1 MAQLK
6 QVTIFTDG
14 ACSGN
19 PGPGGCA
26 AILVYGKHRKE
37 IVQGYRWTTNNRMEL
52 MALILG
58 LEALRYKCF
67 VGIYSDS
74 KYLLGAF
81 QEKWIERWKT
91 NGWRTKSRTGVLN
104 SDLWKRLDRLLSKH
118 QAKFYW
124 LKGHSGHPENSRCDE
139 LAVAAGKSD
148 ALLIDY
154 DYEKI
159 NPFLKDY
166 SEVNKANSADAKEP
180 RG

>member
-1 MAQLK
+1 MTQLK

-14 ACSGN
+14 ACLGN

-37 IVQGYRWTTNNRMEL
+37 LVQGYRWTTNNRMEL

-58 LEALRYKCF
+58 LEALKYKCF
-67 VGIYSDS
+67 VIIYTDS

-81 QEKWIERWKT
+81 KEKWIERWKT
-91 NGWRTKSRTGVLN
+91 KGWRTKSRTDVLN
-104 SDLWKRLDRLLSKH
+104 IDLWKRLDGLLSKH

-124 LKGHSGHPENSRCDE
+124 VKGHSGHPENSRCDE
-139 LAVAAGKSD
+139 LAVAAAKSD
-148 ALLIDY
+148 PLLIDN

-159 NPFLKDY
+159 NPIPTDY
-166 SEVNKANSADAKEP
+166 SEANTANSADAKKP